1 MFSQSSSPFKFF
13 FSENRMDNEVDENL
27 PQNKALVTIM
37 SKTKHWQTPFIFLVV
52 ASIVMTTTFA
62 AWMAMLNN
70 FAIEKAAFTGAEIGT
85 LQSLREIPGFLAFTA
100 VFVLLVLS
108 EQVFALVSLCVL
120 SIGVA
125 LTGLFPSI
133 YGLYATTVLMSI
145 GFHYYETIN
154 TSLSLQWFKK
164 DATAEKL
171 GQLMSIKSASSLVC
185 YALIW
190 LGFSFFATSYQFLYL
205 FFGLTGLLLTLWLA
219 VVMPKFEVKHVQHKK
234 IILRKRYSLYY
245 LLTFLAGAR
254 RQIFVVFAGFLM
266 VEKFGY
272 SVQQITVLYMINHI
286 INFFLAPKIGAW
298 IARVGEKR
306 ALTIEYLGLAIVFV
320 GYAIVESANVA
331 ALLYVIDHLFFAM
344 AIALKTYFQKIADP
358 KDIASNS
365 AVSFSINHIA
375 AVVIPASFGLIWLYD
390 HSLVFYAGAAIAVAS
405 LLASQFIT
413 ISKNLAYK
421 C

>member
-1 MFSQSSSPFKFF
+1 MEQTPPLSAEQSNKWHSPF
-13 FSENRMDNEVDENL
+13 V
-27 PQNKALVTIM
+27 
-37 SKTKHWQTPFIFLVV
+37 FLAI
-52 ASIVMTTTFA
+52 ASIVMAITFA
-62 AWMAMLNN
+62 GWMAMLNN
-70 FAIEKAAFTGAEIGT
+70 FVIEQAAFTGAEIGM

-100 VFVLLVLS
+100 VFVLLVFT
-108 EQVFALVSLCVL
+108 EQVFALVSLCLL

-125 LTGLFPSI
+125 LTGIFPSI

-164 DATAEKL
+164 EEAAQKL
-171 GQLMSIKSASSLVC
+171 GQLMSIKSAAALTC

-190 LGFSFFATSYQFLYL
+190 LGFTVLSASYQVMYL
-205 FFGLTGLLLTLWLA
+205 FFGLTGFILTLWLA
-219 VVMPKFEVKHVQHKK
+219 FSMPKFPMEHVQHKK

-272 SVQQITVLYMINHI
+272 SVQEITVLYMINHV

-298 IARVGEKR
+298 IARVGERK
-306 ALTIEYLGLAIVFV
+306 ALTFEYIGLITVFV
-320 GYAIVESANVA
+320 GYALVESANVA
-331 ALLYVIDHLFFAM
+331 AVLYVIDHLFFAM

-358 KDIASNS
+358 KDIASS
-365 AVSFSINHIA
+365 AGVSFSINHIA

-390 HSLVFYAGAAIAVAS
+390 HTLVFYAGAGFAVLS
-405 LLASQFIT
+405 LMASQFIN
-413 ISKNLAYK
+413 IAKPACKNEG
-421 C
+421 

>member
-1 MFSQSSSPFKFF
+1 MDKGIEKTSALSS
-13 FSENRMDNEVDENL
+13 V
-27 PQNKALVTIM
+27 M
-37 SKTKHWQTPFIFLVV
+37 SKTKPWQTPFIFLVI
-52 ASIVMTTTFA
+52 ASVVMTTTFA

-108 EQVFALVSLCVL
+108 EQVFALVSLCIL

-145 GFHYYETIN
+145 GFHYFETMN

-164 DATAEKL
+164 DETAEKL
-171 GQLMSIKSASSLVC
+171 GKLMSIKSASSLVC

-190 LGFSFFATSYQFLYL
+190 FGFSFFATSYQFLYL
-205 FFGLTGLLLTLWLA
+205 FFGLIGVLLTAWLA
-219 VVMPKFEVKHVQHKK
+219 LTMPTFEVKHVQHKK

-272 SVQQITVLYMINHI
+272 SVQQITGLYMINHVL
-286 INFFLAPKIGAW
+286 NFFLAPKIGAL
-298 IARVGEKR
+298 IAKVGERK
-306 ALTIEYLGLAIVFV
+306 ALTIEYIGLAFVFV
-320 GYAIVESANVA
+320 GYAVVESANLA
-331 ALLYVIDHLFFAM
+331 AALYVIDHLFFAM

-358 KDIASNS
+358 KDFASNS

-375 AVVIPASFGLIWLYD
+375 AVVIPATFGLIWLYD
-390 HSLVFYAGAAIAVAS
+390 NALVFYAGAAIAIAS
-405 LLASQFIT
+405 LLASQFIK
-413 ISKNLAYK
+413 IKDK
-421 C
+421 E

>member
-1 MFSQSSSPFKFF
+1 MDTKAT
-13 FSENRMDNEVDENL
+13 ENKLNSAGNC
-27 PQNKALVTIM
+27 
-37 SKTKHWQTPFIFLVV
+37 KTKSWQTPFVFLVI
-52 ASIVMTTTFA
+52 ASIVMSVTFA
-62 AWMAMLNN
+62 AWLAMLNN
-70 FAIEKAAFTGAEIGT
+70 FAIEQAAFTGAEIGV

-100 VFVLLVLS
+100 VFILLVLA
-108 EQVFALVSLCVL
+108 EQTFALVSLCVL

-125 LTGLFPSI
+125 ITGFFPSI

-145 GFHYYETIN
+145 GFHYYETVN
-154 TSLSLQWFKK
+154 TSLSLQWFDKEE
-164 DATAEKL
+164 TAVKL

-190 LGFSFFATSYQFLYL
+190 LGFSFLSTSYQLLYL
-205 FFGLTGLLLTLWLA
+205 LFGLTGLILTLWLA
-219 VVMPKFEVKHVQHKK
+219 FVMPKFTIAHSQHKK

-272 SVQQITVLYMINHI
+272 SVQQITLLYMINHV

-298 IARVGEKR
+298 IAKVGEKR
-306 ALTIEYLGLAIVFV
+306 ALTLEYIGLVIVFV
-320 GYAIVESANVA
+320 GYALVESADIA
-331 ALLYVIDHLFFAM
+331 AVLYVIDHLFFAM

-390 HSLVFYAGAAIAVAS
+390 HSLVFYAGAAIALAS
-405 LLASQFIT
+405 LVASQFI
-413 ISKNLAYK
+413 NLEHNKKQSVVA
-421 C
+421 